1 MLTHISIKNFA
12 IADQVELE
20 IKPGMTTITGE
31 TGAGKSI
38 TLDALGLALGDRA
51 DSGLVRHGADRA
63 DIHATFDIAKLPSV
77 KHWLDERDLSCDNE
91 CLLRRVISK
100 EGRSRAYINGSPVTL
115 NDIKHLGEQLI
126 DIHSQ
131 HEHQSLLKKDTHRS
145 LLDHFAGAVKQA
157 EKVKLSYQQW
167 HKLAEYIKA
176 LEEQNNEQ
184 EAKVQLLKYQ
194 IEEFDALALQENELE
209 QLESEQ
215 KSLANAEQ
223 NLASG
228 QQALDLCAGTDYSSD
243 SSSLLDILG
252 QAIAL
257 VDKIEGAGESQ
268 TTIRELMASAQINL
282 EEAKHELQDY
292 LNRFEVNPV
301 RLQEVEDRL
310 NSFYDIARKHRVKPQ
325 QLLETHQTLIAELEQ
340 IDCSEEKLAEL
351 HIERDELLA
360 QYQQAADKLSETRA
374 KSAKKLTKEVEG
386 QLKKLGMQHCQ
397 FTVDLSK
404 FDKPNPYG
412 NENTEFLIAPNPG
425 QPAQPMIKIAS
436 GGELSRISLA
446 IQVVTAATSTTPTLC
461 FDEVDV
467 GIGGGTAE
475 VVGNLLRQLGENAQ
489 VLCVTHQPQ
498 VASKGH
504 QHWRVSKSADKQAT
518 FTQVETL
525 SGDEQVNEIA
535 RMLGGIEI
543 TDKTREHAAEMLN
556 LEAC

>member
-51 DSGLVRHGADRA
+51 DSGLVRHGADKA
-63 DIHATFDIAKLPSV
+63 DIHATFDIANLPHV
-77 KHWLDERDLSCDNE
+77 QKWLDEKELRSDDE

-115 NDIKHLGEQLI
+115 GDIKHLGEQLI

-131 HEHQSLLKKDTHRS
+131 HEHQSLLKKDTHRH
-145 LLDHFAGAVKQA
+145 LLDSFAGATELGSRVKSAYRAWQNLDEHIA
-157 EKVKLSYQQW
+157 
-167 HKLAEYIKA
+167 A
-176 LEEQNNEQ
+176 LEAQNSEQ
-184 EAKVQLLKYQ
+184 EAKIQLLKYQ
-194 IEEFDALALQENELE
+194 IEEFDALALQANELE
-209 QLESEQ
+209 QLETEQ
-215 KSLANAEQ
+215 KNLANAEH
-223 NLASG
+223 NLATG
-228 QQALDLCAGTDYSSD
+228 QQALDLCAGADYNSESSN
-243 SSSLLDILG
+243 LLDMLG
-252 QAIAL
+252 QALAL
-257 VDKIEGAGESQ
+257 VEKIEGAGESQ
-268 TTIRELMASAQINL
+268 STIRELISSAQINI

-292 LNRFEVNPV
+292 LNRFEVNPA
-301 RLQEVEDRL
+301 RLNEVEERL
-310 NSFYDIARKHRVKPQ
+310 NSLYDIARKHRVKPQ
-325 QLLETHQTLIAELEQ
+325 QLLETHQALMTELEQ

-351 HIERDELLA
+351 HQERDELLA
-360 QYQQAADKLSETRA
+360 QYQQAADKLSATRT
-374 KSAKKLTKEVEG
+374 KSAKKLTKEVES
-386 QLKKLGMQHCQ
+386 QLQKLGMQHCQ
-397 FTVDLSK
+397 FTVDLTTNNQPHPFGHESI
-404 FDKPNPYG
+404 
-412 NENTEFLIAPNPG
+412 EFLIAPNPG

-446 IQVVTAATSTTPTLC
+446 IQVVTATTSTTPTLC

-475 VVGNLLRQLGENAQ
+475 VVGNLLRQLGESTQ
-489 VLCVTHQPQ
+489 VLCVTHQAQ

-525 SGDEQVNEIA
+525 SGENQINEIA

-556 LEAC
+556 LEPC